1 MYSALWNNRMDS
13 LIWAQDTEVAA
24 FLPGTHALRVSM
36 GWMARAGVLTIW
48 RDSNWQM
55 LPPV

>member
-1 MYSALWNNRMDS
+1 MYSALWNARMVS
-13 LIWAQDTEVAA
+13 LFRTRDAHATAL
-24 FLPGTHALRVSM
+24 LPGARALRVSM